1 MTKRILFV
9 LLIVAIALSMVACS
23 LNATRNGALSAELS
37 NGDVGGEGD
46 MGGGAIDEGGDGG
59 WGSAG

>member
-23 LNATRNGALSAELS
+23 LNATQNGAQSAELS

-46 MGGGAIDEGGDGG
+46 RHGRRRH
-59 WGSAG
+59 